1 MRKNTPA
8 AEADLGHERIGRLLV
23 RLAVPTITAQI
34 VNVLYNMVDRMY
46 IGHIPKVGATALTGV
61 GVCFPLIM
69 VVSAFAALAAM
80 GGAPRA
86 SIMLGKHDK
95 QTAERILGN
104 CTTGT
109 LISGVL
115 LTAVLLLFGEDLLM
129 VFGASKNTIGYAT
142 SYLQI
147 YACGTLFVQI
157 ALGLN
162 TFITTQGFASV
173 SMLSVIIGAVTNII
187 LDPIFIFALD
197 MGVSGAALATILS
210 QALSAV
216 WVLRFLTGQRTIL
229 KIRREHLKIKW
240 KIYAPCLALGLSPF
254 IMQATEGAITV
265 CFNASLLR
273 YGGDVAVGAMTIL
286 SSVMQFS
293 MLPLQGLTQGAQPI
307 VSFNYG
313 AGNTNRVRATFRLL
327 LLCSVVYSATLWA
340 VAIFAPKVFIL
351 IFTQDATLIDYTV
364 WAIRIYMAMA
374 LIFGI
379 QIACQQTFVALGN
392 ATTSLFLAVLRKIIL
407 LIPLIY
413 VLPHLFSDQVMAVFL
428 AEPAADTLAVATT
441 ASMFFVQFR
450 KLLKTMRAKEAAK
463 AQQSPLPETSE
474 PQLLPEEQLAQ
485 SPDETENN

>member
-1 MRKNTPA
+1 
-8 AEADLGHERIGRLLV
+8 
-23 RLAVPTITAQI
+23 
-34 VNVLYNMVDRMY
+34 MY
-46 IGHIPKVGATALTGV
+46 IGHIPTVGATALTGV

-129 VFGASKNTIGYAT
+129 VFGASENTIGYGT

-173 SMLSVIIGAVTNII
+173 SCSASLSARSPILL

-210 QALSAV
+210 QALSAA
-216 WVLRFLTGQRTIL
+216 WVLRFLTGSRTVL
-229 KIRREHLKIKW
+229 KIRRENLKISW

-254 IMQATEGAITV
+254 IMQATEA
-265 CFNASLLR
+265 
-273 YGGDVAVGAMTIL
+273 
-286 SSVMQFS
+286 
-293 MLPLQGLTQGAQPI
+293 
-307 VSFNYG
+307 
-313 AGNTNRVRATFRLL
+313 
-327 LLCSVVYSATLWA
+327 
-340 VAIFAPKVFIL
+340 
-351 IFTQDATLIDYTV
+351 
-364 WAIRIYMAMA
+364 
-374 LIFGI
+374 
-379 QIACQQTFVALGN
+379 
-392 ATTSLFLAVLRKIIL
+392 
-407 LIPLIY
+407 
-413 VLPHLFSDQVMAVFL
+413 
-428 AEPAADTLAVATT
+428 
-441 ASMFFVQFR
+441 
-450 KLLKTMRAKEAAK
+450 
-463 AQQSPLPETSE
+463 PLPSALTRRCCATAEISLSA
-474 PQLLPEEQLAQ
+474 P
-485 SPDETENN
+485 